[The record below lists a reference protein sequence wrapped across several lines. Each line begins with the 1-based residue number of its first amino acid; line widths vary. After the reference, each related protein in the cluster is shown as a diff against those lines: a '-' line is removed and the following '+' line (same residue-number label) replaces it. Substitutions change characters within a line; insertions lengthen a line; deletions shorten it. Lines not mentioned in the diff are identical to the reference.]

1 MPASEWRTVSLVID
15 NGHIR
20 FTSDSQTEQK
30 NTFGKKKNNFHH
42 QLINT
47 IFFKFKTI
55 MTFIFYLSS
64 GVLERAPCGL
74 KLGWGEGYENFNGC
88 IDEVRYS
95 CIVYCY
101 WNSCNRNIHASLTVS
116 NFISDCFFYARLGH
130 KCVTV
135 VFLVIVAESTSK
147 RPLWLIA

>member
-1 MPASEWRTVSLVID
+1 MVTSGSRLTRRLNKRTHLV
-15 NGHIR
+15 
-20 FTSDSQTEQK
+20 
-30 NTFGKKKNNFHH
+30 KKNVHH

-47 IFFKFKTI
+47 IFFLNSRLWWLLFFTC
-55 MTFIFYLSS
+55 FQVCWSVRRADWSS
-64 GVLERAPCGL
+64 DGARGMRTSMAASMRWDLLP
-74 KLGWGEGYENFNGC
+74 
-88 IDEVRYS
+88 IDS

-116 NFISDCFFYARLGH
+116 NFISDCFFYALLGH

>member
-1 MPASEWRTVSLVID
+1 MVTSGSRLTRRRNKRTHLVKIKVSSST
-15 NGHIR
+15 NKYH
-20 FTSDSQTEQK
+20 F
-30 NTFGKKKNNFHH
+30 
-42 QLINT
+42 
-47 IFFKFKTI
+47 FFKFKTM
-55 MTFIFYLSS
+55 MTFIFYLFS

-101 WNSCNRNIHASLTVS
+101 WNSCNRNIHASLTVF
-116 NFISDCFFYARLGH
+116 NFISDCFFYALLGH